1 MMRTV
6 SFRRGVSTTQSA
18 PLNWRRGMFR
28 FWVLVSAAWIMS
40 WAIYL
45 ILSAMAQA
53 LTTPEDFFAIPIV
66 FFGPPIAL
74 LLCGLAARW
83 ALRGFKSEENP
94 DQSTTRPSH
103 DKVVQLR
110 QDDTDDYVS

>member
-1 MMRTV
+1 MVRTM

-45 ILSAMAQA
+45 ILSAMEQA
-53 LTTPEDFFAIPIV
+53 LTTPEDFLAIPIV
-66 FFGPPIAL
+66 
-74 LLCGLAARW
+74 W

-94 DQSTTRPSH
+94 DQSTARPSH